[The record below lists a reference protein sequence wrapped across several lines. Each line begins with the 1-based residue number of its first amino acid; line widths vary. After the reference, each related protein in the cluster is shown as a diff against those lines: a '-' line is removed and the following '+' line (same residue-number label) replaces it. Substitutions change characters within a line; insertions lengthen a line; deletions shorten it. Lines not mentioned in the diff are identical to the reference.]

1 MRGVIGRP
9 FPAYDNARYGAI
21 RVLTSSCTV
30 DGETPR
36 TSVWPVFTL
45 ACAELA
51 RVLPTACPEL
61 RVPVTSRRMLD
72 VTGEHVFVYDSTPCP

>member
-1 MRGVIGRP
+1 M
-9 FPAYDNARYGAI
+9 
-21 RVLTSSCTV
+21 
-30 DGETPR
+30 
-36 TSVWPVFTL
+36 FTL